1 MFILELKKQ
10 KNYCKKKNYHSKRRK
25 NQFLNFIIEKVFAT

>member
-10 KNYCKKKNYHSKRRK
+10 KNYCKKNYHCKRRK